1 MAVGKLLQIEA
12 CPGFA
17 KDTSSGAILNTD
29 KNALQA
35 YKTRRQMMRELNSSK
50 DRVTELENRLDRIE
64 RLLLEV
70 LKK

>member
-1 MAVGKLLQIEA
+1 MIHGKLLQIEA

-35 YKTRRQMMRELNSSK
+35 YKTRRKMMRELNSSK
-50 DRVTELENRLDRIE
+50 DRVSELEDKVDRLE

>member
-1 MAVGKLLQIEA
+1 MSNGKLLQIEA

-17 KDTSSGAILNTD
+17 KDTSSGAILNID
-29 KNALQA
+29 KSAVQA

-50 DRVTELENRLDRIE
+50 DRVSILEDRLDRIE

>member
-1 MAVGKLLQIEA
+1 MNHGKLLQIEA

-35 YKTRRQMMRELNSSK
+35 YKTRRKMMRELNSSK
-50 DRVTELENRLDRIE
+50 DRVAELEDKVNRLE

-70 LKK
+70 LNK